1 MSIDKIAGSA
11 AAPLTSAASRPAE
24 RVASQARSA
33 VAAIEPEAGPV
44 QAEQVAPEVE
54 QIAARLESY
63 IRSVSRSLEFKVDAK
78 SGRTVIS
85 VLDAQTGDL
94 IRQIPNEEVLRF
106 AELAEE
112 QTVVLLNEKV

>member
-11 AAPLTSAASRPAE
+11 PATAAPRSVE
-24 RVASQARSA
+24 RAGSELRSA
-33 VAAIEPEAGPV
+33 PTGVEAQSAPRRV
-44 QAEQVAPEVE
+44 EQVAPKVE
-54 QIAARLESY
+54 QIAERLESY
-63 IRSVSRSLEFKVDAK
+63 IRSVSRSLEFKVDAN
-78 SGRTVIS
+78 SGRTIIS
-85 VLDAQTGDL
+85 VLDAETGDL

>member
-1 MSIDKIAGSA
+1 
-11 AAPLTSAASRPAE
+11 
-24 RVASQARSA
+24 
-33 VAAIEPEAGPV
+33 
-44 QAEQVAPEVE
+44 
-54 QIAARLESY
+54 
-63 IRSVSRSLEFKVDAK
+63 
-78 SGRTVIS
+78 